1 MDHDVIVVGAGPVGA
16 RLATMLAERGVGVLV
31 LEEHASIGRPFQC
44 AGLVNP
50 GSIEQ
55 VGLTNTVLQEIDGA
69 TIHGPHHAS
78 VSVGVP
84 GETRT
89 SAVCRNRFDEGVHHL
104 IPSGRQNPW
113 NPFY

>member
-1 MDHDVIVVGAGPVGA
+1 M
-16 RLATMLAERGVGVLV
+16 
-31 LEEHASIGRPFQC
+31 EEHASIGRPFQC

-50 GSIEQ
+50 WSMAQ
-55 VGLTNTVLQEIDGA
+55 VCLEHTVLQEIDGA

-89 SAVCRNRFDEGVHHL
+89 NAVCRNRFDEGVVAQAIHCRL
-104 IPSGRQNPW
+104 YTSDAADDA
-113 NPFY
+113 